1 MKGKV
6 RVWKLGYFNRDEPSK
21 SLIPTQKAIDKLR
34 DILASNNT
42 PEGCATEI
50 VWGPE
55 LDVQE
60 YDGLQVINLI
70 ETSPGKYER
79 IVPEEYDG

>member
-1 MKGKV
+1 MKQGKI
-6 RVWKLGYFNRDEPSK
+6 RVWKLGYYNKDEPSK
-21 SLIPTQKAIDKLR
+21 SLIPTQAAINKLR
-34 DILASNNT
+34 DILASNT
-42 PEGCATEI
+42 GHTSLDVI
-50 VWGPE
+50 WGPE

-79 IVPEEYDG
+79 IVPEEYDE